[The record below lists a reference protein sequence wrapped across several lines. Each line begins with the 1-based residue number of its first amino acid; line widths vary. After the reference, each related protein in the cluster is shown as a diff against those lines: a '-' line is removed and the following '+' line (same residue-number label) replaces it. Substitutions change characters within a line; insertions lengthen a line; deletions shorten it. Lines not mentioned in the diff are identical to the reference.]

1 MSQGPQHPEPLIRT
15 DNLTRLYGCG
25 DDESCVRALDGVSFS
40 VQPGEALAMIGPS
53 GSGKST
59 MMHLL
64 GCLDRPTSGSYYL
77 DGHDTSKLDD
87 NELARL
93 RNRVIG
99 FVFQQFFL
107 LARTTALENVMLPML
122 YAGDAPAGGK
132 SVIGLARER
141 AVAALTRVGLAD
153 RLNHLP
159 NQLSG
164 GQSQR
169 VAIARALVTNPRLVF
184 ADEPTGALDTRT
196 GREILDLLL
205 ELNAAGTTLVIV
217 THDPG
222 IARRARRVVEMRDGK
237 IISDGKPGEVVHHIL
252 QAAESDSAPA

>member
-1 MSQGPQHPEPLIRT
+1 MTEPLIRT

-25 DDESCVRALDGVSFS
+25 DDESCVHALDGVSFS

-77 DGHDTSKLDD
+77 DGHDTGRLDD

-107 LARTTALENVMLPML
+107 LARTTALENVMLPLL
-122 YAGDAPAGGK
+122 YAGTSPGGK
-132 SVIGLARER
+132 SISAHARER
-141 AVAALTRVGLAD
+141 AVEALTRVGLAN

-169 VAIARALVTNPRLVF
+169 VAIARALVTSPRLVF

-205 ELNAAGTTLVIV
+205 ELNAGGTTLIIV

-222 IARRARRVVEMRDGK
+222 IARRARRDWA
-237 IISDGKPGEVVHHIL
+237 GEG
-252 QAAESDSAPA
+252 

>member
-1 MSQGPQHPEPLIRT
+1 MSETLVRT
-15 DNLTRLYGCG
+15 EKLTRLYGEG
-25 DDESCVRALDGVSFS
+25 DEESVVRALDGVDFT
-40 VQPGEALAMIGPS
+40 VQQGEAVAMIGPS

-64 GCLDRPTSGSYYL
+64 GCLDRPTSGSYFL
-77 DGHDTSKLDD
+77 DSHDTGALDD

-107 LARTTALENVMLPML
+107 LARTSALENVMLPLL
-122 YAGDAPAGGK
+122 YAGTAPGGK
-132 SVIGLARER
+132 SISAHAREQ
-141 AVAALTRVGLAD
+141 AEAALIRVGLGS
-153 RLNHLP
+153 RMHHLP

-169 VAIARALVTNPRLVF
+169 VAIARALVTKPRLVF
-184 ADEPTGALDTRT
+184 ADEPTGALDTKT

-205 ELNAAGTTLVIV
+205 ELNAGGTTLIIV

-222 IARRARRVVEMRDGK
+222 VAQRARRVVAMRDGH
-237 IISDGKPGEVVHHIL
+237 IVADGQPHEVVGQVLHASESAS
-252 QAAESDSAPA
+252 AAS